1 MVDGPVDA
9 TPRREKHGPPRDH
22 TPIGTVARPDFVRL
36 PHPATIFA
44 ARARRFAELAAA
56 DQPLAPYL
64 RFLSHLADV
73 QHRTQ
78 AMMPTVTR
86 QAPGAL
92 RLHDLLSA
100 GGLADRIAWFA
111 QRAAMADAPAAAE
124 QARAGLAAMPAM
136 ERLALAGAVLDG
148 TYLPDRLGE
157 SLYVAAALQVHLT
170 RLASRLAAGSLA
182 PGGDGDCPACGS
194 RPVASMIV
202 GWAGANR
209 TRYCCCSLCGTLW
222 HVVRARCTS
231 CASTAGISYVTFEE
245 QSIDIAA
252 ETCSVCNRYIKHLRQ
267 DRAPEIDPV
276 ADDIASLGLDLRLQA
291 MGIRRAA
298 PNPLMVVH

>member
-1 MVDGPVDA
+1 M
-9 TPRREKHGPPRDH
+9 
-22 TPIGTVARPDFVRL
+22 IGTVARPDFVRL

-56 DQPLAPYL
+56 DQPLTPYL
-64 RFLSHLADV
+64 CFLSHLAEV

-78 AMMPTVTR
+78 ATMPEATQ
-86 QAPGAL
+86 QATCSL
-92 RLHDLLSA
+92 RYHDILSA
-100 GGLADRIAWFA
+100 DGVADRIAWFV
-111 QRAAMADAPAAAE
+111 QRAAMADAPATAE
-124 QARAGLAAMPAM
+124 QARARLAAMPAM

-157 SLYVAAALQVHLT
+157 SLYLTAALQVHLT
-170 RLASRLAAGSLA
+170 RLASRLPAGSLT

-194 RPVASMIV
+194 PPVASMIV
-202 GWAGANR
+202 GWASANR

-222 HVVRARCTS
+222 NVVRVRCTS
-231 CASTAGISYVTFEE
+231 CASTAGISYVRFEE

-252 ETCSVCNRYIKHLRQ
+252 EICSVCNRYIKHFRQ

-276 ADDIASLGLDLRLQA
+276 ADDIASLGLDLRLRA
-291 MGIRRAA
+291 MGIRRAT
-298 PNPLMVVH
+298 PNPLMVVL